1 MGLHK
6 PIYGD
11 LIKRDKTMAQHDTL
25 WINGTLSIIT
35 EKGVPETLEAA
46 AIACKDGLISLVS
59 PMQNLTDSPK
69 KLADNVV
76 DLHGKCLTPG
86 LIDCHSHL
94 VFGGNRAE
102 EFNLRLQGHS
112 YEQIAKQ
119 GGGIMSTVNHTRAAT
134 EQQLEHEARKRLALL
149 VSDGVTSIEI
159 KSGYGLTLDDEAK
172 MLRVA
177 RRLGESTP
185 VTVTTTFL
193 GAHALPPEYAN
204 NRSGYI
210 DLVCNDMLPKLYE
223 EGLIDAVDAFCE
235 SIAFS
240 TDEVEH
246 VFKAATKLGLPVKLH
261 AEQLSDNGGAALA
274 SRYSALSADHLEY
287 LSESGVRA
295 MAASGSVAVLLPGAF
310 YMLRET
316 QKPPVQLLRDHH
328 VPIALATDI
337 NPGSS
342 PVLSARLMMVLGCQE
357 FGLTPE
363 EALRGMT
370 INAAKALGKSDSI
383 GSLEIGKAAD
393 LTIWDVQQPSELAY
407 WLGGNKAESVIKAG
421 NCIYQRPENLDL

>member
-1 MGLHK
+1 M
-6 PIYGD
+6 
-11 LIKRDKTMAQHDTL
+11 TQHDTL

-35 EKGVPETLEAA
+35 EQGVAETLQTG
-46 AIACKDGLISLVS
+46 AIACKDGLISLIS
-59 PMQNLTDSPK
+59 PMDKLGDTHSNLATK
-69 KLADNVV
+69 VI
-76 DLHGKCLTPG
+76 DLKGKCLTPG

-102 EFNLRLQGHS
+102 EFNLRLQGQS

-134 EQQLEHEARKRLALL
+134 EQQLEHDARSRLALL

-159 KSGYGLTLDDEAK
+159 KSGYGLTFKDEEK

-177 RRLGESTP
+177 RRLGDTSP

-193 GAHALPPEYAN
+193 GAHALPPEYTN
-204 NRSGYI
+204 NRSGYL
-210 DLVCNDMLPKLYE
+210 DLVCKEMLPKLHAQ
-223 EGLIDAVDAFCE
+223 GLIDSVDAFCE

-240 TDEVEH
+240 VDEVEQ
-246 VFKAATKLGLPVKLH
+246 VFQAATDLGLPVKLH
-261 AEQLSDNGGAALA
+261 AEQLSNSGGAELA
-274 SRYSALSADHLEY
+274 AKYHALSADHLEY
-287 LSESGVRA
+287 LDETGVQA

-316 QKPPVQLLRDHH
+316 QKPPVQLLRDYQ

-370 INAAKALGKSDSI
+370 INAAKALGKSDSV
-383 GSLEIGKAAD
+383 GSLQIGKAAD
-393 LTIWDVQQPSELAY
+393 LAIWDVQQPFELAY

-421 NCIYQRPENLDL
+421 NCIYQRPENVIF

>member
-1 MGLHK
+1 M
-6 PIYGD
+6 
-11 LIKRDKTMAQHDTL
+11 TQHDTL

-35 EKGVPETLEAA
+35 EQGVSETLQTG
-46 AIACKDGLISLVS
+46 AIACKDGLISLIS
-59 PMQNLTDSPK
+59 PMDKLGDTHSNLATK
-69 KLADNVV
+69 VI
-76 DLHGKCLTPG
+76 DLKGKCLTPG

-94 VFGGNRAE
+94 VFGGNRAK
-102 EFNLRLQGHS
+102 EFNLRLQGQS

-134 EQQLEHEARKRLALL
+134 EQQLEHDARSRLALL

-159 KSGYGLTLDDEAK
+159 KSGYGLTFKDEEK

-177 RRLGESTP
+177 RRLGDTSP

-193 GAHALPPEYAN
+193 GAHALPPEYTN
-204 NRSGYI
+204 NRSGYL
-210 DLVCNDMLPKLYE
+210 DLVCKEMLPKLHAQ
-223 EGLIDAVDAFCE
+223 GLIDSVDAFCE

-240 TDEVEH
+240 VDEVEQ
-246 VFKAATKLGLPVKLH
+246 VFQAATDLGLPVKLH
-261 AEQLSDNGGAALA
+261 AEQLSNSGGAELA
-274 SRYSALSADHLEY
+274 AKYHALSADHLEY
-287 LSESGVRA
+287 LDETGVQA

-316 QKPPVQLLRDHH
+316 RKPPVQLLRDYQ

-370 INAAKALGKSDSI
+370 INAAKALGKSDSV
-383 GSLEIGKAAD
+383 GSLQIGKAAD
-393 LTIWDVQQPSELAY
+393 LAIWDVQQPFELAY

-421 NCIYQRPENLDL
+421 SCIYQRPENVIF

>member
-1 MGLHK
+1 M
-6 PIYGD
+6 
-11 LIKRDKTMAQHDTL
+11 TQHDTL

-35 EKGVPETLEAA
+35 EQGVSETLETG
-46 AIACKDGLISLVS
+46 AIACKDGLISLIS
-59 PMQNLTDSPK
+59 PMDKLGDTPSNLATK
-69 KLADNVV
+69 VI
-76 DLHGKCLTPG
+76 DLEGKCLTPG

-102 EFNLRLQGHS
+102 EFNLRLQGQS

-134 EQQLEHEARKRLALL
+134 EQQLEHDARSRLALL

-159 KSGYGLTLDDEAK
+159 KSGYGLTFKDEEK

-177 RRLGESTP
+177 RRLGDTSP
-185 VTVTTTFL
+185 VAVTTTFL
-193 GAHALPPEYAN
+193 GAHALPPEYTN
-204 NRSGYI
+204 NRSGYL
-210 DLVCNDMLPKLYE
+210 DLVCKEMLPKLHTQ
-223 EGLIDAVDAFCE
+223 GLIDSVDAFCE

-240 TDEVEH
+240 VDEVEQ
-246 VFKAATKLGLPVKLH
+246 VFQAATDLGLPVKLH
-261 AEQLSDNGGAALA
+261 AEQLSNSGGAELA
-274 SRYSALSADHLEY
+274 AKYHALSADHLEY
-287 LSESGVRA
+287 LNETGVQA
-295 MAASGSVAVLLPGAF
+295 MATSGSIAVLLPGAF

-316 QKPPVQLLRDHH
+316 QKPPVQLLRDYQ

-370 INAAKALGKSDSI
+370 INAAKALGKSNSV
-383 GSLEIGKAAD
+383 GSLQIGKAAD
-393 LTIWDVQQPSELAY
+393 LAIWDVQQPSELAY

-421 NCIYQRPENLDL
+421 SCIYQCPENVIF

>member
-1 MGLHK
+1 M
-6 PIYGD
+6 
-11 LIKRDKTMAQHDTL
+11 TQHDTL
-25 WINGTLSIIT
+25 WINGTLSIVT
-35 EKGVPETLEAA
+35 EQGVSETLETG
-46 AIACKDGLISLVS
+46 AIACKDGFISLIS
-59 PMQNLTDSPK
+59 PMD
-69 KLADNVV
+69 KLGDTHSRLATKVI
-76 DLHGKCLTPG
+76 DLKGKCLTPG

-94 VFGGNRAE
+94 VFGGNRAK
-102 EFNLRLQGHS
+102 EFNLRLQGQS

-134 EQQLEHEARKRLALL
+134 EQQLEHDARSRLALL

-159 KSGYGLTLDDEAK
+159 KSGYGLTVKDEEK

-177 RRLGESTP
+177 RRLGDTSP

-193 GAHALPPEYAN
+193 GAHALPPEYTN
-204 NRSGYI
+204 NRSGYL
-210 DLVCNDMLPKLYE
+210 DLVCKEMLPKLHAQ
-223 EGLIDAVDAFCE
+223 GLIDSVDAFCE

-240 TDEVEH
+240 VDEVEQ
-246 VFKAATKLGLPVKLH
+246 VFQAATDLGLPVKLH
-261 AEQLSDNGGAALA
+261 AEQLSNSGGAELA
-274 SRYSALSADHLEY
+274 AKYHALSADHLEY
-287 LSESGVRA
+287 LDETGVQA
-295 MAASGSVAVLLPGAF
+295 IAASGSVAVLLPGAF

-316 QKPPVQLLRDHH
+316 RKPPVQLLRDYQ

-370 INAAKALGKSDSI
+370 INAAKALGKSDSV
-383 GSLEIGKAAD
+383 GSLQIGKAAD
-393 LTIWDVQQPSELAY
+393 LAIWDVQQPSELAY

-421 NCIYQRPENLDL
+421 NCIYQRPENLGL

>member
-1 MGLHK
+1 M
-6 PIYGD
+6 
-11 LIKRDKTMAQHDTL
+11 TQHDTL

-35 EKGVPETLEAA
+35 EQGVAETLQTG
-46 AIACKDGLISLVS
+46 AIACKDGLISLIS
-59 PMQNLTDSPK
+59 PMDKLGDTHSNLATK
-69 KLADNVV
+69 VI
-76 DLHGKCLTPG
+76 DLKGKCLTPG

-102 EFNLRLQGHS
+102 EFNLRLQGQS

-134 EQQLEHEARKRLALL
+134 EQQLEHDARSRLALL

-159 KSGYGLTLDDEAK
+159 KSGYGLTFKDEEK

-177 RRLGESTP
+177 RRLGDTSP

-193 GAHALPPEYAN
+193 GAHALPPEYTN
-204 NRSGYI
+204 NRSGYL
-210 DLVCNDMLPKLYE
+210 DLVCKEMLPKLHAQ
-223 EGLIDAVDAFCE
+223 GLIDSVDAFCE

-240 TDEVEH
+240 VDEVEQ
-246 VFKAATKLGLPVKLH
+246 VFQAATDLGLPVKLH
-261 AEQLSDNGGAALA
+261 AEQLSNSGGAELA
-274 SRYSALSADHLEY
+274 AKYHALSADHLEY
-287 LSESGVRA
+287 LDEMGVQA

-316 QKPPVQLLRDHH
+316 QKPPVQLLRDYQ

-370 INAAKALGKSDSI
+370 INAAKALGKSDSV
-383 GSLEIGKAAD
+383 GSLQIGKAAD
-393 LTIWDVQQPSELAY
+393 LAIWDVQQPFELAY

-421 NCIYQRPENLDL
+421 SCIYQRPENVIF

>member
-1 MGLHK
+1 M
-6 PIYGD
+6 
-11 LIKRDKTMAQHDTL
+11 TQHDTL

-35 EKGVPETLEAA
+35 EQGVSETLQTG
-46 AIACKDGLISLVS
+46 AIACKDGLISLIS
-59 PMQNLTDSPK
+59 PMDNLGDTHSN
-69 KLADNVV
+69 LATKVIN
-76 DLHGKCLTPG
+76 LKGKCLTPG

-94 VFGGNRAE
+94 IFGGNRAE
-102 EFNLRLQGHS
+102 EFNLRLQGQS

-134 EQQLEHEARKRLALL
+134 EQQLEHDARSRLALL

-159 KSGYGLTLDDEAK
+159 KSGYGLTFKDEEK

-177 RRLGESTP
+177 RRLGDTSP

-193 GAHALPPEYAN
+193 GAHALPPEYTN
-204 NRSGYI
+204 NRSGYL
-210 DLVCNDMLPKLYE
+210 DLVCKEMLPKLHAQ
-223 EGLIDAVDAFCE
+223 GLIDSVDAFCE

-240 TDEVEH
+240 VDEVEQ
-246 VFKAATKLGLPVKLH
+246 VFQAATDLGLPVKLH
-261 AEQLSDNGGAALA
+261 AEQLSNSGGAELA
-274 SRYSALSADHLEY
+274 AKYHALSADHLEY
-287 LSESGVRA
+287 LDETGVQA

-316 QKPPVQLLRDHH
+316 QKPPVQLLRDYQ

-370 INAAKALGKSDSI
+370 INAAKALGKSDSV
-383 GSLEIGKAAD
+383 GSLQIGKAAD
-393 LTIWDVQQPSELAY
+393 LAIWDVQQPSELAY

-421 NCIYQRPENLDL
+421 NCIYQRPENVIF

>member
-1 MGLHK
+1 M
-6 PIYGD
+6 
-11 LIKRDKTMAQHDTL
+11 TQHDTL

-35 EKGVPETLEAA
+35 EQGVSETLQTG
-46 AIACKDGLISLVS
+46 AIACKDGLISLIS
-59 PMQNLTDSPK
+59 PMDKLGDTPSNLATK
-69 KLADNVV
+69 VI
-76 DLHGKCLTPG
+76 DLEGKCLTPG

-102 EFNLRLQGHS
+102 EFNLRLQGQS

-134 EQQLEHEARKRLALL
+134 EQQLEHDARSRLALL

-159 KSGYGLTLDDEAK
+159 KSGYGLTFKDEEK

-177 RRLGESTP
+177 RRLGDTSP

-193 GAHALPPEYAN
+193 GAHALPPEYTN
-204 NRSGYI
+204 NRSGYL
-210 DLVCNDMLPKLYE
+210 DLVCKEMLPKLHAQ
-223 EGLIDAVDAFCE
+223 GLIDSVDAFCE

-240 TDEVEH
+240 VDEVEQ
-246 VFKAATKLGLPVKLH
+246 VFQAATDLGLPVKLH
-261 AEQLSDNGGAALA
+261 AEQLSNSGGAELA
-274 SRYSALSADHLEY
+274 AKYHALSADHLEY
-287 LSESGVRA
+287 LDETGVQA

-316 QKPPVQLLRDHH
+316 RKPPVQLLRDYQ

-370 INAAKALGKSDSI
+370 INAAKALGKSDSV
-383 GSLEIGKAAD
+383 GSLQIGKAAD
-393 LTIWDVQQPSELAY
+393 LAIWDVQQPFELAY

-421 NCIYQRPENLDL
+421 SCIYQRPENVIF

>member
-1 MGLHK
+1 M
-6 PIYGD
+6 
-11 LIKRDKTMAQHDTL
+11 TQHDTL

-35 EKGVPETLEAA
+35 EQGVSETLQTG
-46 AIACKDGLISLVS
+46 AIACKDGLISLIS
-59 PMQNLTDSPK
+59 PMDKLGDTPSNLATK
-69 KLADNVV
+69 VI
-76 DLHGKCLTPG
+76 DLEGKCLTPG

-102 EFNLRLQGHS
+102 EFNLRLQGQS

-134 EQQLEHEARKRLALL
+134 EQQLEHDARSRLALL

-159 KSGYGLTLDDEAK
+159 KSGYGLTFKDEEK

-177 RRLGESTP
+177 RRLGDTSP

-193 GAHALPPEYAN
+193 GAHALPPEYTN
-204 NRSGYI
+204 NRSGYL
-210 DLVCNDMLPKLYE
+210 DLVCKEMLPKLHAQ
-223 EGLIDAVDAFCE
+223 GLIDSVDAFCE

-240 TDEVEH
+240 VDEVEQ
-246 VFKAATKLGLPVKLH
+246 VFQAATDLGLPVKLH
-261 AEQLSDNGGAALA
+261 AEQLSNSGGAELA
-274 SRYSALSADHLEY
+274 AKYHALSADHLEY
-287 LSESGVRA
+287 LDETGVQA

-316 QKPPVQLLRDHH
+316 QKPPVQLLRDYQ

-370 INAAKALGKSDSI
+370 INAAKALGKSDSV
-383 GSLEIGKAAD
+383 GSLQIGKAAD
-393 LTIWDVQQPSELAY
+393 LAIWDVQQPSELAY

-421 NCIYQRPENLDL
+421 NCIYQRPENVIF

>member
-1 MGLHK
+1 M
-6 PIYGD
+6 
-11 LIKRDKTMAQHDTL
+11 TQHDTL

-35 EKGVPETLEAA
+35 EQGVSETLETG
-46 AIACKDGLISLVS
+46 AIACKDGLISLIS
-59 PMQNLTDSPK
+59 PMDKLRDTHSNLATK
-69 KLADNVV
+69 VI
-76 DLHGKCLTPG
+76 DLKGKCLTPG

-102 EFNLRLQGHS
+102 EFNLRLQGQS

-134 EQQLEHEARKRLALL
+134 EQQLEHDARSRLALL

-159 KSGYGLTLDDEAK
+159 KSGYGLTFKDEEK

-177 RRLGESTP
+177 RRLGDTSP

-193 GAHALPPEYAN
+193 GAHALPPEYTN
-204 NRSGYI
+204 NRSGYL
-210 DLVCNDMLPKLYE
+210 DLVCKEMLPKLHAQ
-223 EGLIDAVDAFCE
+223 GLIDSVDAFCE

-240 TDEVEH
+240 VDEVEQ
-246 VFKAATKLGLPVKLH
+246 VFQAATDLGLPVKLH
-261 AEQLSDNGGAALA
+261 AEQLSNSGGAELA
-274 SRYSALSADHLEY
+274 AKYHALSADHLEY
-287 LSESGVRA
+287 LDETGVQA
-295 MAASGSVAVLLPGAF
+295 MAAGGSVAELLPGAF

-316 QKPPVQLLRDHH
+316 RRPPVQLLRDYQ

-370 INAAKALGKSDSI
+370 INAAKALGKSDSV
-383 GSLEIGKAAD
+383 GSLQIGKAAD
-393 LTIWDVQQPSELAY
+393 LAIWDVQQPSELAY

-421 NCIYQRPENLDL
+421 SCSYQRPENVIF

>member
-1 MGLHK
+1 M
-6 PIYGD
+6 
-11 LIKRDKTMAQHDTL
+11 TQHDTL

-35 EKGVPETLEAA
+35 EQDVSQTLESG
-46 AIACKDGLISLVS
+46 AIACKDGLISLIS
-59 PMQNLTDSPK
+59 PMDKLEDTLSNLATK
-69 KLADNVV
+69 VI
-76 DLHGKCLTPG
+76 DLEGKCLTPG

-94 VFGGNRAE
+94 VFGGNRAD
-102 EFNLRLQGHS
+102 EFELRLQGHS
-112 YEQIAKQ
+112 YEHIAKQ
-119 GGGIMSTVNHTRAAT
+119 GGGIMSTVNHTRAAS
-134 EQQLEHEARKRLALL
+134 EQQLEHDAQSRLALL

-159 KSGYGLTLDDEAK
+159 KSGYGLTFKDEEK

-177 RRLGESTP
+177 RRLGDTSP

-193 GAHALPPEYAN
+193 GAHTLPPEYAN

-210 DLVCNDMLPKLYE
+210 DLVCKDMLPKFHAQ
-223 EGLIDAVDAFCE
+223 GLIDAVDAFCE
-235 SIAFS
+235 GIAFS
-240 TDEVEH
+240 IDEVEQ
-246 VFKAATKLGLPVKLH
+246 VFQAATNLRLPVKLH
-261 AEQLSDNGGAALA
+261 AEQLSNTGGAELA
-274 SRYSALSADHLEY
+274 AKYHALSADHLEY
-287 LSESGVRA
+287 LDETGVQA

-316 QKPPVQLLRDHH
+316 QKPPVQLLRDYQ

-370 INAAKALGKSDSI
+370 INAAKALGKSDSV
-383 GSLEIGKAAD
+383 GSLQIGYVAD
-393 LTIWDVQQPSELAY
+393 FAIWDVQQPSELAY
-407 WLGGNKAESVIKAG
+407 WLGGNKAESVIKEG
-421 NCIYQRPENLDL
+421 SCIYQRPENVKF

>member
-1 MGLHK
+1 M
-6 PIYGD
+6 
-11 LIKRDKTMAQHDTL
+11 TQHDTL

-35 EKGVPETLEAA
+35 EQGVSETLETG
-46 AIACKDGLISLVS
+46 AIACKDGLISLIS
-59 PMQNLTDSPK
+59 PMDKLGDTPSNLATK
-69 KLADNVV
+69 VI
-76 DLHGKCLTPG
+76 DLEGKCLTPG

-94 VFGGNRAE
+94 VFGGNRAK
-102 EFNLRLQGHS
+102 EFNLRLQGQS

-134 EQQLEHEARKRLALL
+134 EQQLEHDARSRLALL

-159 KSGYGLTLDDEAK
+159 KSGYGLTFKDEEK

-177 RRLGESTP
+177 RRLGDTSP

-193 GAHALPPEYAN
+193 GAHALPPEYTN
-204 NRSGYI
+204 NRSGYL
-210 DLVCNDMLPKLYE
+210 DLVCKEMLPKLHAQ
-223 EGLIDAVDAFCE
+223 GLIDSVDAFCE

-240 TDEVEH
+240 VDEVEQ
-246 VFKAATKLGLPVKLH
+246 VFQAATDLGLPVKLH
-261 AEQLSDNGGAALA
+261 AEQLSNSGGAELA
-274 SRYSALSADHLEY
+274 AKYHALSADHLEY
-287 LSESGVRA
+287 LDETGVQA

-316 QKPPVQLLRDHH
+316 RKPPVQLLRDYQ

-370 INAAKALGKSDSI
+370 INAAKALGKSDSV
-383 GSLEIGKAAD
+383 GSLQIGKAAD
-393 LTIWDVQQPSELAY
+393 LAIWDVQQPSELAY

-421 NCIYQRPENLDL
+421 SCIYQRPENVIF

>member
-1 MGLHK
+1 
-6 PIYGD
+6 
-11 LIKRDKTMAQHDTL
+11 
-25 WINGTLSIIT
+25 
-35 EKGVPETLEAA
+35 
-46 AIACKDGLISLVS
+46 
-59 PMQNLTDSPK
+59 
-69 KLADNVV
+69 
-76 DLHGKCLTPG
+76 
-86 LIDCHSHL
+86 
-94 VFGGNRAE
+94 
-102 EFNLRLQGHS
+102 
-112 YEQIAKQ
+112 
-119 GGGIMSTVNHTRAAT
+119 
-134 EQQLEHEARKRLALL
+134 
-149 VSDGVTSIEI
+149 
-159 KSGYGLTLDDEAK
+159 
-172 MLRVA
+172 
-177 RRLGESTP
+177 LGESTP

-235 SIAFS
+235 SVAFS

-246 VFKAATKLGLPVKLH
+246 VFRAATKLGLPVKLH
-261 AEQLSDNGGAALA
+261 AEQLSDSGGAALA
-274 SRYSALSADHLEY
+274 ARYSALSADHLEY

-421 NCIYQRPENLDL
+421 NCIYQRPENLDV

>member
-1 MGLHK
+1 M
-6 PIYGD
+6 
-11 LIKRDKTMAQHDTL
+11 MAQHDTL
-25 WINGTLSIIT
+25 WINATLSIIT
-35 EKGVPETLEAA
+35 EKGMPETLEKA
-46 AIACKDGLISLVS
+46 AIACKDGLISLISSMQDLDDVS
-59 PMQNLTDSPK
+59 INLASTVID
-69 KLADNVV
+69 LA
-76 DLHGKCLTPG
+76 GKCLTPG

-119 GGGIMSTVNHTRAAT
+119 GGGIMSTVKQTRAAT
-134 EQQLEHEARKRLALL
+134 EQQLEHAARNRLALL

-177 RRLGESTP
+177 RRLGDTSP
-185 VTVTTTFL
+185 VTITTTFL

-210 DLVCNDMLPKLYE
+210 DLVCHEMLPKLHA
-223 EGLIDAVDAFCE
+223 EGLVDAVDAFCE
-235 SIAFS
+235 NIAFS
-240 TDEVEH
+240 LDEVEQ
-246 VFKAATKLGLPVKLH
+246 VFKAATGLNLPIKLH
-261 AEQLSDNGGAALA
+261 AEQLSESGGAELA
-274 SRYSALSADHLEY
+274 AKYGALSADHLEY
-287 LSESGVRA
+287 LSETGVRA
-295 MAASGSVAVLLPGAF
+295 MAASGTVAVLLPGAF

-316 QKPPVQLLRDHH
+316 QKPPVKLLRDYH

-342 PVLSARLMMVLGCQE
+342 PVLSARLMMVHGCQE

-370 INAAKALGKSDSI
+370 INAAKALGKSDSV
-383 GSLEIGKAAD
+383 GSLQIGKAAD
-393 LTIWDVQQPSELAY
+393 LAIWDVEQPSELAY

-421 NCIYQRPENLDL
+421 NCIYQRPENLHI

>member
-1 MGLHK
+1 M
-6 PIYGD
+6 
-11 LIKRDKTMAQHDTL
+11 TQHDTL

-35 EKGVPETLEAA
+35 EQGVAETLQTG
-46 AIACKDGLISLVS
+46 AIACKDGLISLIS
-59 PMQNLTDSPK
+59 PMDKLGDTHSNLATK
-69 KLADNVV
+69 VI
-76 DLHGKCLTPG
+76 DLKGKCLTPG

-94 VFGGNRAE
+94 IFGGNRAE
-102 EFNLRLQGHS
+102 EFNLRLQGQS

-134 EQQLEHEARKRLALL
+134 EQQLEHDARSRLALL

-159 KSGYGLTLDDEAK
+159 KSGYGLTFKDEEK

-177 RRLGESTP
+177 RRLGDTSP

-193 GAHALPPEYAN
+193 GAHALPPEYTN
-204 NRSGYI
+204 NRSGYL
-210 DLVCNDMLPKLYE
+210 DLVCKEMLPKLHAQ
-223 EGLIDAVDAFCE
+223 GLIDSVDAFCE

-240 TDEVEH
+240 VDEVEQ
-246 VFKAATKLGLPVKLH
+246 VFQAATDLGLPVKLH
-261 AEQLSDNGGAALA
+261 AEQLSNSGGAELA
-274 SRYSALSADHLEY
+274 AKYHALSADHLEY
-287 LSESGVRA
+287 LDETGVQA
-295 MAASGSVAVLLPGAF
+295 MATSGSVAVLLPGAF

-316 QKPPVQLLRDHH
+316 QKPPVQLLRDYQ

-370 INAAKALGKSDSI
+370 INAAKALGKSDSV
-383 GSLEIGKAAD
+383 GSLQIGKAAD
-393 LTIWDVQQPSELAY
+393 LAIWDVQQPFELAY

-421 NCIYQRPENLDL
+421 SCIYQRPENVIF

>member
-1 MGLHK
+1 M
-6 PIYGD
+6 
-11 LIKRDKTMAQHDTL
+11 TQHDTL

-35 EKGVPETLEAA
+35 EQGVSQTLESG
-46 AIACKDGLISLVS
+46 AIACKDGLISLIS
-59 PMQNLTDSPK
+59 PMDKLEDTLSNLATK
-69 KLADNVV
+69 VI
-76 DLHGKCLTPG
+76 DLEGKCLTPG

-94 VFGGNRAE
+94 VFGGNRAD
-102 EFNLRLQGHS
+102 EFELRLQGHS
-112 YEQIAKQ
+112 YEHIAKQ
-119 GGGIMSTVNHTRAAT
+119 GGGIMRTVNHTRAASK
-134 EQQLEHEARKRLALL
+134 QQLEHDAQSRLALL

-159 KSGYGLTLDDEAK
+159 KSGYGLTFKDEEK

-177 RRLGESTP
+177 RRLGDTSP

-193 GAHALPPEYAN
+193 GAHTLPPEYAN

-210 DLVCNDMLPKLYE
+210 DLVCKDMLPKFHAQ
-223 EGLIDAVDAFCE
+223 GLIDAVDAFCE
-235 SIAFS
+235 GIAFS
-240 TDEVEH
+240 IDEVEQ
-246 VFKAATKLGLPVKLH
+246 VFQAATNLRLPVKLH
-261 AEQLSDNGGAALA
+261 AEQLSNTGGAELA
-274 SRYSALSADHLEY
+274 AKYHALSADHLEY
-287 LSESGVRA
+287 LDETGVQA

-316 QKPPVQLLRDHH
+316 QKPPVQLLRDYQ

-370 INAAKALGKSDSI
+370 INAAKALGKSDSL
-383 GSLEIGKAAD
+383 GSLQIGYVAD
-393 LTIWDVQQPSELAY
+393 FAIWDVQQPSELAY
-407 WLGGNKAESVIKAG
+407 WLGGNKAESVIKEG
-421 NCIYQRPENLDL
+421 SCIYQRPENVKF

>member
-1 MGLHK
+1 M
-6 PIYGD
+6 
-11 LIKRDKTMAQHDTL
+11 TQHDTL

-35 EKGVPETLEAA
+35 EQGVSETLETG
-46 AIACKDGLISLVS
+46 AIACKDGLISLIS
-59 PMQNLTDSPK
+59 PMD
-69 KLADNVV
+69 KLGDTHSRLATKVI
-76 DLHGKCLTPG
+76 DLKGKCLTPG

-94 VFGGNRAE
+94 VFGGNRAK
-102 EFNLRLQGHS
+102 EFNLRLQGQS

-134 EQQLEHEARKRLALL
+134 EQQLEHDARSRLALL

-159 KSGYGLTLDDEAK
+159 KSGYGLTFKDEEK

-177 RRLGESTP
+177 RRLGDTSP

-193 GAHALPPEYAN
+193 GAHALPPEYTN
-204 NRSGYI
+204 NRSGYL
-210 DLVCNDMLPKLYE
+210 DLVCKEMLPKLHAQ
-223 EGLIDAVDAFCE
+223 GLIDSVDAFCE

-240 TDEVEH
+240 VDEVEQ
-246 VFKAATKLGLPVKLH
+246 VFQAATDLGLPVKLH
-261 AEQLSDNGGAALA
+261 AEQLSNSGGAELA
-274 SRYSALSADHLEY
+274 AKYHALSADHLEY
-287 LSESGVRA
+287 LDETGVQA

-316 QKPPVQLLRDHH
+316 RKPPVQLLRDYQ

-342 PVLSARLMMVLGCQE
+342 PVLSARLIMVLGCQE

-370 INAAKALGKSDSI
+370 INAAKALGKSDSV
-383 GSLEIGKAAD
+383 GSLQIGKAAD
-393 LTIWDVQQPSELAY
+393 LAIWDVQQPFELAY

-421 NCIYQRPENLDL
+421 NCIYQRPENVIF

>member
-1 MGLHK
+1 M
-6 PIYGD
+6 
-11 LIKRDKTMAQHDTL
+11 TQHDTL
-25 WINGTLSIIT
+25 WINSTLSIIT
-35 EKGVPETLEAA
+35 EQGVSETLETG
-46 AIACKDGLISLVS
+46 AIACKDGLISLIS
-59 PMQNLTDSPK
+59 PMDKLGDTHSNLATK
-69 KLADNVV
+69 VI
-76 DLHGKCLTPG
+76 DLKGKCLTPG

-102 EFNLRLQGHS
+102 EFNLRLQGQS

-134 EQQLEHEARKRLALL
+134 EQQLEHDARSRLALL

-159 KSGYGLTLDDEAK
+159 KSGYGLTFKDEEK

-177 RRLGESTP
+177 RRLGDTSP

-193 GAHALPPEYAN
+193 GAHALPPEYTN
-204 NRSGYI
+204 NRSGYL
-210 DLVCNDMLPKLYE
+210 DLVCKEMLPKLHAQ
-223 EGLIDAVDAFCE
+223 GLIDSVDAFCE

-240 TDEVEH
+240 VDEVEQ
-246 VFKAATKLGLPVKLH
+246 VFQAATDLGLPVKLH
-261 AEQLSDNGGAALA
+261 AEQLSNSGGAELA
-274 SRYSALSADHLEY
+274 AKYHALSADHLEY
-287 LSESGVRA
+287 LDETGVQA

-316 QKPPVQLLRDHH
+316 RKPPVQLLRDYQ

-370 INAAKALGKSDSI
+370 INAAKALGKSDSV
-383 GSLEIGKAAD
+383 GSLQIGKAAD
-393 LTIWDVQQPSELAY
+393 LAIWDVQQPFELAY

-421 NCIYQRPENLDL
+421 SCIYQRPENVIF

>member
-1 MGLHK
+1 M
-6 PIYGD
+6 
-11 LIKRDKTMAQHDTL
+11 TQHDTL

-35 EKGVPETLEAA
+35 EQGVSETLETG
-46 AIACKDGLISLVS
+46 AIACKDGLISLIS
-59 PMQNLTDSPK
+59 PMDKLGDTHSNLATK
-69 KLADNVV
+69 VI
-76 DLHGKCLTPG
+76 DLKGKCLTPG

-94 VFGGNRAE
+94 VFGGNRAK
-102 EFNLRLQGHS
+102 EFNLRLQGQS

-134 EQQLEHEARKRLALL
+134 EQQLEHDARSRLALL

-159 KSGYGLTLDDEAK
+159 KSGYGLTFKDEEK

-177 RRLGESTP
+177 RRLGDTSP

-193 GAHALPPEYAN
+193 GAHALPPEYTN
-204 NRSGYI
+204 NRSGYL
-210 DLVCNDMLPKLYE
+210 DLVCKEMLPKLHAQ
-223 EGLIDAVDAFCE
+223 GLIDSVDAFCE

-240 TDEVEH
+240 VDEVEQ
-246 VFKAATKLGLPVKLH
+246 VFQAATDLGLPVKLH
-261 AEQLSDNGGAALA
+261 AEQLSNSGGAELA
-274 SRYSALSADHLEY
+274 AKYHALSADHLEY
-287 LSESGVRA
+287 LDETGVQA

-316 QKPPVQLLRDHH
+316 RKPPVQLLRDYQ

-370 INAAKALGKSDSI
+370 INAAKALGKSDSV
-383 GSLEIGKAAD
+383 GSLQIGKAAD
-393 LTIWDVQQPSELAY
+393 LAIWDVQQPSELAY

-421 NCIYQRPENLDL
+421 SCIYQRPENLGL

>member
-1 MGLHK
+1 M
-6 PIYGD
+6 
-11 LIKRDKTMAQHDTL
+11 TQHDTL

-35 EKGVPETLEAA
+35 EQGVSETLETG
-46 AIACKDGLISLVS
+46 AIACKDGLISLIS
-59 PMQNLTDSPK
+59 PMDKLGDTPSNLATK
-69 KLADNVV
+69 VI
-76 DLHGKCLTPG
+76 DLEGKYLTPG

-94 VFGGNRAE
+94 VFGGNRAK
-102 EFNLRLQGHS
+102 EFNLRLQGQS

-134 EQQLEHEARKRLALL
+134 EQQLEHDARSRLALL

-159 KSGYGLTLDDEAK
+159 KSGYGLTFKDEEK

-177 RRLGESTP
+177 RRLGDTSP

-193 GAHALPPEYAN
+193 GAHALPPEYTN
-204 NRSGYI
+204 NRSGYL
-210 DLVCNDMLPKLYE
+210 DLVCKEMLPKLHAQ
-223 EGLIDAVDAFCE
+223 GLIDSVDAFCE

-240 TDEVEH
+240 VDEVEQ
-246 VFKAATKLGLPVKLH
+246 VFQAATDLGLPVKLH
-261 AEQLSDNGGAALA
+261 AEQLSNSGGAELA
-274 SRYSALSADHLEY
+274 AKYHALSADHLEY
-287 LSESGVRA
+287 LDETGVQA

-316 QKPPVQLLRDHH
+316 RKPPVQLLRDYQ

-370 INAAKALGKSDSI
+370 INAAKALGKSDSV
-383 GSLEIGKAAD
+383 GSLQIGKAAD
-393 LTIWDVQQPSELAY
+393 LAIWDVQQPSELAY

-421 NCIYQRPENLDL
+421 NCIYQRPENVIF

>member
-1 MGLHK
+1 M
-6 PIYGD
+6 
-11 LIKRDKTMAQHDTL
+11 TQHDTL

-35 EKGVPETLEAA
+35 EQGVSETLESG
-46 AIACKDGLISLVS
+46 AIACKDGLISLIS
-59 PMQNLTDSPK
+59 PMDKLGDTHSNLATK
-69 KLADNVV
+69 VI
-76 DLHGKCLTPG
+76 DLEGKCLTPG

-102 EFNLRLQGHS
+102 EFNLRLQGQS

-134 EQQLEHEARKRLALL
+134 EQQLEHDARSRLALL

-159 KSGYGLTLDDEAK
+159 KSGYGLTFKDEEK

-177 RRLGESTP
+177 RRLGDTSP

-193 GAHALPPEYAN
+193 GAHTLPPEYAN

-210 DLVCNDMLPKLYE
+210 DLVCKDMLPKFHAQ
-223 EGLIDAVDAFCE
+223 GLIDAVDAFCE
-235 SIAFS
+235 GIAFS
-240 TDEVEH
+240 IDEVEQ
-246 VFKAATKLGLPVKLH
+246 VFQAATNLRLPVKLH
-261 AEQLSDNGGAALA
+261 AEQLSNTGGAELA
-274 SRYSALSADHLEY
+274 AKYHALSADHLEY
-287 LSESGVRA
+287 LDETGVQA

-316 QKPPVQLLRDHH
+316 QKPPVQLLRDYQ

-370 INAAKALGKSDSI
+370 INAAKALGKSDSV
-383 GSLEIGKAAD
+383 GSLQIGYVAD
-393 LTIWDVQQPSELAY
+393 FAIWDVQQPSELAY
-407 WLGGNKAESVIKAG
+407 WLGGNKAESVIKEG
-421 NCIYQRPENLDL
+421 SCIYQRPENVKF

>member
-1 MGLHK
+1 M
-6 PIYGD
+6 
-11 LIKRDKTMAQHDTL
+11 TQHDTL

-35 EKGVPETLEAA
+35 EQGVSETLQTG
-46 AIACKDGLISLVS
+46 AIACKDGLISLIS
-59 PMQNLTDSPK
+59 PMDKLGDTPSNLATK
-69 KLADNVV
+69 VI
-76 DLHGKCLTPG
+76 DLEGKCLTPG

-94 VFGGNRAE
+94 VFGGNRAK
-102 EFNLRLQGHS
+102 EFNLRLQGQS

-134 EQQLEHEARKRLALL
+134 EQQLEHDARSRLALL

-159 KSGYGLTLDDEAK
+159 KSGYGLTFKDEEK

-177 RRLGESTP
+177 RRLGDTSP

-193 GAHALPPEYAN
+193 GAHALPPEYTN
-204 NRSGYI
+204 NRSGYL
-210 DLVCNDMLPKLYE
+210 DLVCKEMLPKLHAQ
-223 EGLIDAVDAFCE
+223 GLIDSVDAFCE

-240 TDEVEH
+240 VDEVEQ
-246 VFKAATKLGLPVKLH
+246 VFQAATDLGLPVKLH
-261 AEQLSDNGGAALA
+261 AEQLSNSGGAELA
-274 SRYSALSADHLEY
+274 AKYHALSADHLEY
-287 LSESGVRA
+287 LDETGVQA

-316 QKPPVQLLRDHH
+316 RKPPVQLLRDYQ

-370 INAAKALGKSDSI
+370 INAAKALGKSDSV
-383 GSLEIGKAAD
+383 GSLQIGKAAD
-393 LTIWDVQQPSELAY
+393 LAIWDVQQSFELAY

-421 NCIYQRPENLDL
+421 NCIYQRPENVIF

>member
-1 MGLHK
+1 M
-6 PIYGD
+6 
-11 LIKRDKTMAQHDTL
+11 TQHDTL

-35 EKGVPETLEAA
+35 EQGVSETLQTG
-46 AIACKDGLISLVS
+46 AIACKDGLISLIS
-59 PMQNLTDSPK
+59 PMDKLGDTPSNLATK
-69 KLADNVV
+69 VI
-76 DLHGKCLTPG
+76 DLEGKCLTPG

-94 VFGGNRAE
+94 VFGGNRAK
-102 EFNLRLQGHS
+102 EFNLRLQGQS

-134 EQQLEHEARKRLALL
+134 EQQLEHDARSRLALL

-159 KSGYGLTLDDEAK
+159 KSGYGLTFKDEEK

-177 RRLGESTP
+177 RRLGDTSP

-193 GAHALPPEYAN
+193 GAHALPPEYTN
-204 NRSGYI
+204 NRSGYL
-210 DLVCNDMLPKLYE
+210 DLVCKEMLPKLHAQ
-223 EGLIDAVDAFCE
+223 GLIDSVDAFCE

-240 TDEVEH
+240 VDEVEQ
-246 VFKAATKLGLPVKLH
+246 VFQAATDLGLPVKLH
-261 AEQLSDNGGAALA
+261 AEQLSNSGGAELA
-274 SRYSALSADHLEY
+274 AKYHALSADHLEY
-287 LSESGVRA
+287 LDETGVQA

-316 QKPPVQLLRDHH
+316 QKPPVQLLRDYQ

-370 INAAKALGKSDSI
+370 INAAKALGKSDSV
-383 GSLEIGKAAD
+383 GSLQIGKAAD
-393 LTIWDVQQPSELAY
+393 LAIWDVQQPSELAY

-421 NCIYQRPENLDL
+421 SCIYHRPENVIF

>member
-1 MGLHK
+1 M
-6 PIYGD
+6 
-11 LIKRDKTMAQHDTL
+11 TQHDTL

-35 EKGVPETLEAA
+35 EQGVSETLQTG
-46 AIACKDGLISLVS
+46 AIACKDGLISLIS
-59 PMQNLTDSPK
+59 PMDKLGDTHSNLATK
-69 KLADNVV
+69 VI
-76 DLHGKCLTPG
+76 DLKGKCLTPG

-102 EFNLRLQGHS
+102 EFNLRLQGQS

-134 EQQLEHEARKRLALL
+134 EQQLEHDARSRLALL

-159 KSGYGLTLDDEAK
+159 KSGYGLTFKDEEK

-177 RRLGESTP
+177 RRLGDTSP

-193 GAHALPPEYAN
+193 GAHALPPEYTN
-204 NRSGYI
+204 NRSGYL
-210 DLVCNDMLPKLYE
+210 DLVCKEMLPKLHAQ
-223 EGLIDAVDAFCE
+223 GLIDSVDAFCE

-240 TDEVEH
+240 VDEVEQ
-246 VFKAATKLGLPVKLH
+246 VFQAATDLGLPVKLH
-261 AEQLSDNGGAALA
+261 AEQLSNSGGAELA
-274 SRYSALSADHLEY
+274 AKYHALSADHLEY
-287 LSESGVRA
+287 LDETGVQA

-316 QKPPVQLLRDHH
+316 RKPPVQLLRDYQ

-370 INAAKALGKSDSI
+370 INAAKALGKSDSV
-383 GSLEIGKAAD
+383 GSLQIGKAAD
-393 LTIWDVQQPSELAY
+393 LAIWDVQQPFELAY

-421 NCIYQRPENLDL
+421 NCIYQRPENVIF

>member
-1 MGLHK
+1 M
-6 PIYGD
+6 
-11 LIKRDKTMAQHDTL
+11 TQHDTL

-35 EKGVPETLEAA
+35 EQGVSETLETG
-46 AIACKDGLISLVS
+46 AIACKDGLISLIS
-59 PMQNLTDSPK
+59 PMDKLGDTHSNLATK
-69 KLADNVV
+69 VI
-76 DLHGKCLTPG
+76 DLEGKCLTPG

-102 EFNLRLQGHS
+102 EFNLRLQGQS

-134 EQQLEHEARKRLALL
+134 EQQLEHDARSRLALL

-159 KSGYGLTLDDEAK
+159 KSGYGLTFKDEEK

-177 RRLGESTP
+177 RRLGDTSP

-193 GAHALPPEYAN
+193 GAHALPPEYTN
-204 NRSGYI
+204 NRSGYL
-210 DLVCNDMLPKLYE
+210 DLVCKEMLPKLHAQ
-223 EGLIDAVDAFCE
+223 GLIDSVDAFCE

-240 TDEVEH
+240 VDEVEQ
-246 VFKAATKLGLPVKLH
+246 VFQAATDLGLPVKLH
-261 AEQLSDNGGAALA
+261 AEQLSNSGGAELA
-274 SRYSALSADHLEY
+274 AKYHALSADHLEY
-287 LSESGVRA
+287 LDETGVQA

-316 QKPPVQLLRDHH
+316 RKPPVQLLRDYQ

-370 INAAKALGKSDSI
+370 INAAKALGKSDSV
-383 GSLEIGKAAD
+383 GSLQIGKAAD
-393 LTIWDVQQPSELAY
+393 LAIWDVQQPFELAY

-421 NCIYQRPENLDL
+421 SCIYQRPENVIF

>member
-1 MGLHK
+1 M
-6 PIYGD
+6 
-11 LIKRDKTMAQHDTL
+11 TQHDTL

-35 EKGVPETLEAA
+35 EQGVAETLQTG
-46 AIACKDGLISLVS
+46 AIACKDGLISLIS
-59 PMQNLTDSPK
+59 PMDKLGDTHSNLATK
-69 KLADNVV
+69 VINLK
-76 DLHGKCLTPG
+76 GKCLTPG

-94 VFGGNRAE
+94 IFGGNRAE
-102 EFNLRLQGHS
+102 EFNLRLQGQS

-134 EQQLEHEARKRLALL
+134 EQQLEHDARSRLALL

-159 KSGYGLTLDDEAK
+159 KSGYGLTFKDEEK

-177 RRLGESTP
+177 RRLGDTSP

-193 GAHALPPEYAN
+193 GAHALPPEYTN
-204 NRSGYI
+204 NRSGYL
-210 DLVCNDMLPKLYE
+210 DLVCKEMLPKLHAQ
-223 EGLIDAVDAFCE
+223 GLIDSVDAFCE

-240 TDEVEH
+240 VDEVEQ
-246 VFKAATKLGLPVKLH
+246 VFQAATDLGLPVKLH
-261 AEQLSDNGGAALA
+261 AEQLSNSGGAELA
-274 SRYSALSADHLEY
+274 AKYHALSADHLEY
-287 LSESGVRA
+287 LDETGVQA

-316 QKPPVQLLRDHH
+316 RKPPVQLLRDYQ

-370 INAAKALGKSDSI
+370 INAAKALGKSDSV
-383 GSLEIGKAAD
+383 GSLQIGKAAD
-393 LTIWDVQQPSELAY
+393 LAIWDVQQPFELAY

-421 NCIYQRPENLDL
+421 SCIYQRPENVIF

>member
-1 MGLHK
+1 M
-6 PIYGD
+6 
-11 LIKRDKTMAQHDTL
+11 TQHDTL

-35 EKGVPETLEAA
+35 EQGVSETLQTG
-46 AIACKDGLISLVS
+46 AIACKDGLISLIS
-59 PMQNLTDSPK
+59 PMDKLGDTHSNLATK
-69 KLADNVV
+69 VI
-76 DLHGKCLTPG
+76 DLKGKCLTPG

-94 VFGGNRAE
+94 VFGGNRAK
-102 EFNLRLQGHS
+102 EFNLRLQGQS

-134 EQQLEHEARKRLALL
+134 EQQLEHDARSRLALL

-159 KSGYGLTLDDEAK
+159 KSGYGLTFKDEEK

-177 RRLGESTP
+177 RRLGDTSP

-193 GAHALPPEYAN
+193 GAHALPPEYTN
-204 NRSGYI
+204 NRSGYL
-210 DLVCNDMLPKLYE
+210 DLVCKEMLPKLHAQ
-223 EGLIDAVDAFCE
+223 GLIDSVDAFCE

-240 TDEVEH
+240 VDEVEQ
-246 VFKAATKLGLPVKLH
+246 VFQAATDLGLPVKLH
-261 AEQLSDNGGAALA
+261 AEQLSNSGGAELA
-274 SRYSALSADHLEY
+274 AKYHALSADHLEY
-287 LSESGVRA
+287 LDETGVQA

-316 QKPPVQLLRDHH
+316 QKPPVQLLRDYQ

-370 INAAKALGKSDSI
+370 INAAKALGKSDSV
-383 GSLEIGKAAD
+383 GSLQIGKAAD
-393 LTIWDVQQPSELAY
+393 LAIWDVQQPFELAY

-421 NCIYQRPENLDL
+421 NCIYQRPENVIF

>member
-1 MGLHK
+1 M
-6 PIYGD
+6 
-11 LIKRDKTMAQHDTL
+11 TQHDTL

-35 EKGVPETLEAA
+35 EQGVSETLETG
-46 AIACKDGLISLVS
+46 AIACKDGLISLIS
-59 PMQNLTDSPK
+59 PMDKLGDTHSNLATK
-69 KLADNVV
+69 VI
-76 DLHGKCLTPG
+76 DLEGKCLTPG

-102 EFNLRLQGHS
+102 EFNLRLQGQS

-134 EQQLEHEARKRLALL
+134 EQQLEHDARSRLALL

-159 KSGYGLTLDDEAK
+159 KSGYGLTFKDEEK

-177 RRLGESTP
+177 RRLGDTSP

-193 GAHALPPEYAN
+193 GAHTLPPEYAN

-210 DLVCNDMLPKLYE
+210 DLVCKDMLPKFHAQ
-223 EGLIDAVDAFCE
+223 GLIDAVDAFCE
-235 SIAFS
+235 GIAFS
-240 TDEVEH
+240 IDEVEQ
-246 VFKAATKLGLPVKLH
+246 VFQAATNLRLPVKLH
-261 AEQLSDNGGAALA
+261 AEQLSNTGGAELA
-274 SRYSALSADHLEY
+274 AKYHALSADHLEY
-287 LSESGVRA
+287 LDETGVQA

-316 QKPPVQLLRDHH
+316 QKPPVQLLRDYQ

-370 INAAKALGKSDSI
+370 INAAKALGKSDSV
-383 GSLEIGKAAD
+383 GSLQIGYAAD
-393 LTIWDVQQPSELAY
+393 FAIWDVQQPSELAY
-407 WLGGNKAESVIKAG
+407 WLGGNKAESVIKEG
-421 NCIYQRPENLDL
+421 SCIYQRPENVKF

>member
-1 MGLHK
+1 M
-6 PIYGD
+6 
-11 LIKRDKTMAQHDTL
+11 TQHDTL

-35 EKGVPETLEAA
+35 EQGVAETLQTG
-46 AIACKDGLISLVS
+46 AIACKDGLISLIS
-59 PMQNLTDSPK
+59 PMDKLGDTPSNLATK
-69 KLADNVV
+69 VI
-76 DLHGKCLTPG
+76 DLEGKCLTPG

-94 VFGGNRAE
+94 VFGGNRAK
-102 EFNLRLQGHS
+102 EFNLRLQGQS

-134 EQQLEHEARKRLALL
+134 EQQLEHDARSRLALL

-159 KSGYGLTLDDEAK
+159 KSGYGLTFKDEEK

-177 RRLGESTP
+177 RRLGDTSP

-193 GAHALPPEYAN
+193 GAHALPPEYTN
-204 NRSGYI
+204 NRSGYL
-210 DLVCNDMLPKLYE
+210 DLVCKEMLPKLHAQ
-223 EGLIDAVDAFCE
+223 GLIDSVDAFCE

-240 TDEVEH
+240 VDEVEQ
-246 VFKAATKLGLPVKLH
+246 VIRAATDLGLPVKLH
-261 AEQLSDNGGAALA
+261 AEQLSNSGGAELA
-274 SRYSALSADHLEY
+274 AKYHALSADHLEY
-287 LSESGVRA
+287 LDETGVQA

-316 QKPPVQLLRDHH
+316 QKPPVQLLRDYQ

-370 INAAKALGKSDSI
+370 INAAKALGKSDSV
-383 GSLEIGKAAD
+383 GSLQIGKAAD
-393 LTIWDVQQPSELAY
+393 LAIWDVQQPFELAY

-421 NCIYQRPENLDL
+421 SCIYQRPENVIF

>member
-1 MGLHK
+1 M
-6 PIYGD
+6 
-11 LIKRDKTMAQHDTL
+11 TQHDTL

-35 EKGVPETLEAA
+35 EQGVSETLETG
-46 AIACKDGLISLVS
+46 AIACTDGLISLIS
-59 PMQNLTDSPK
+59 PMDKLGDTPSNLATK
-69 KLADNVV
+69 VI
-76 DLHGKCLTPG
+76 DLEGKCLTPG

-102 EFNLRLQGHS
+102 EFNLRLQGQS

-134 EQQLEHEARKRLALL
+134 EQQLEHDARSRLALL

-159 KSGYGLTLDDEAK
+159 KSGYGLTFKDEEK

-177 RRLGESTP
+177 RRLGDTSP
-185 VTVTTTFL
+185 VAVTTTFL
-193 GAHALPPEYAN
+193 GAHALPREYTN
-204 NRSGYI
+204 NRSGYL
-210 DLVCNDMLPKLYE
+210 DLVCKEMLPKLHAQ
-223 EGLIDAVDAFCE
+223 GLIDSVDAFCE

-240 TDEVEH
+240 VDEVEQ
-246 VFKAATKLGLPVKLH
+246 VFQAATDLGLPVKLH
-261 AEQLSDNGGAALA
+261 AEQLSNSGGAELA
-274 SRYSALSADHLEY
+274 AKYHALSADHLEY
-287 LSESGVRA
+287 LNETGVQA
-295 MAASGSVAVLLPGAF
+295 MATSGSIAVLLPGAF

-316 QKPPVQLLRDHH
+316 QKPPVQLLRDYQ

-370 INAAKALGKSDSI
+370 INAAKALGKSNSV
-383 GSLEIGKAAD
+383 GSLQIGKAAD

-421 NCIYQRPENLDL
+421 NCIYQRPENVIF

>member
-1 MGLHK
+1 M
-6 PIYGD
+6 
-11 LIKRDKTMAQHDTL
+11 TQHDTL

-35 EKGVPETLEAA
+35 EQGVSETLQTG
-46 AIACKDGLISLVS
+46 AIACKDGLISLIS
-59 PMQNLTDSPK
+59 PMDKLGDTPSNLATK
-69 KLADNVV
+69 VI
-76 DLHGKCLTPG
+76 DLEGKCLTPG

-94 VFGGNRAE
+94 VFGGNRAK
-102 EFNLRLQGHS
+102 EFNLRLQGQS

-134 EQQLEHEARKRLALL
+134 EQQLEHDARSRLALL

-159 KSGYGLTLDDEAK
+159 KSGYGLTFKDEEK

-177 RRLGESTP
+177 RRLGDTSP

-193 GAHALPPEYAN
+193 GAHALPPEYTN
-204 NRSGYI
+204 NRSGYL
-210 DLVCNDMLPKLYE
+210 DLVCKEMLPKLHAQ
-223 EGLIDAVDAFCE
+223 GLIDSVDAFCE

-240 TDEVEH
+240 VDEVEQ
-246 VFKAATKLGLPVKLH
+246 VFQAATDLGLPVKLH
-261 AEQLSDNGGAALA
+261 AEQLSNSGGAELA
-274 SRYSALSADHLEY
+274 AKYHALSADHLEY
-287 LSESGVRA
+287 LDETGVQA

-316 QKPPVQLLRDHH
+316 RKPPVQLLRDYQ

-370 INAAKALGKSDSI
+370 INAAKALGKSDSV
-383 GSLEIGKAAD
+383 GSLQIGKAAD
-393 LTIWDVQQPSELAY
+393 LAIWDVQQPFELAY

-421 NCIYQRPENLDL
+421 NCIYQRPENVIF

>member
-1 MGLHK
+1 M
-6 PIYGD
+6 
-11 LIKRDKTMAQHDTL
+11 TQHDTL

-35 EKGVPETLEAA
+35 EQGVAETLQTG
-46 AIACKDGLISLVS
+46 AIACKDGLISLIS
-59 PMQNLTDSPK
+59 PMDKLGDTPSNLATK
-69 KLADNVV
+69 VI
-76 DLHGKCLTPG
+76 DLEGKCLTPG

-102 EFNLRLQGHS
+102 EFNLRLQGQS

-134 EQQLEHEARKRLALL
+134 EQQLEHDARSRLALL

-159 KSGYGLTLDDEAK
+159 KSGYGLTFKDEEK

-177 RRLGESTP
+177 RRLGDTSP

-193 GAHALPPEYAN
+193 GAHALPPEYTN
-204 NRSGYI
+204 NRSGYL
-210 DLVCNDMLPKLYE
+210 DLVCKEMLPKLHAQ
-223 EGLIDAVDAFCE
+223 GLIDSVDAFCE

-240 TDEVEH
+240 VDEVEQ
-246 VFKAATKLGLPVKLH
+246 VFQAATDLGLPVKLH
-261 AEQLSDNGGAALA
+261 AEQLSNSGGAELA
-274 SRYSALSADHLEY
+274 AKYHALSADHLEY
-287 LSESGVRA
+287 LDETGVQA
-295 MAASGSVAVLLPGAF
+295 MATSGSVAVLLPGAF

-316 QKPPVQLLRDHH
+316 QKPPVQLLRDYQ

-370 INAAKALGKSDSI
+370 INAAKALGKSDSV
-383 GSLEIGKAAD
+383 GSLQIGKAAD
-393 LTIWDVQQPSELAY
+393 LAIWDVQQPFELAY

-421 NCIYQRPENLDL
+421 SCIYQRPENVIF

>member
-1 MGLHK
+1 M
-6 PIYGD
+6 
-11 LIKRDKTMAQHDTL
+11 TQHDTL

-35 EKGVPETLEAA
+35 EQGVSETLQTG
-46 AIACKDGLISLVS
+46 AIACKDGLISLIS
-59 PMQNLTDSPK
+59 PMDKLGDTHSNLATK
-69 KLADNVV
+69 VI
-76 DLHGKCLTPG
+76 DLKGKCLTPG

-94 VFGGNRAE
+94 VFGGNRAK
-102 EFNLRLQGHS
+102 EFNLRLQGQS

-134 EQQLEHEARKRLALL
+134 EQQLEHDARSRLALL

-159 KSGYGLTLDDEAK
+159 KSGYGLTFKDEEK

-177 RRLGESTP
+177 RRLGDTSP

-193 GAHALPPEYAN
+193 GAHALPPEYTN
-204 NRSGYI
+204 NRSGYL
-210 DLVCNDMLPKLYE
+210 DLVCKEMLPKLHAQ
-223 EGLIDAVDAFCE
+223 GLIDSVDAFCE

-240 TDEVEH
+240 VDEVEQ
-246 VFKAATKLGLPVKLH
+246 VFQAATDLGLPVKLH
-261 AEQLSDNGGAALA
+261 AEQLSNSGGAELA
-274 SRYSALSADHLEY
+274 AKYHALSADHLEY
-287 LSESGVRA
+287 LDETGVQA

-316 QKPPVQLLRDHH
+316 RKPPVQLLRDYQ

-370 INAAKALGKSDSI
+370 INAAKALGKSDSV
-383 GSLEIGKAAD
+383 GSLQIGKAAD
-393 LTIWDVQQPSELAY
+393 LAIWDVQQPSELAY

-421 NCIYQRPENLDL
+421 NCIYQRPENVIF

>member
-1 MGLHK
+1 M
-6 PIYGD
+6 
-11 LIKRDKTMAQHDTL
+11 TQHDTL

-35 EKGVPETLEAA
+35 EQGVAETLQTG
-46 AIACKDGLISLVS
+46 AIACKDGLISLIS
-59 PMQNLTDSPK
+59 PMDKLGDTHSNLATK
-69 KLADNVV
+69 VI
-76 DLHGKCLTPG
+76 DLKGKCLTPG

-94 VFGGNRAE
+94 VFGGNRAK
-102 EFNLRLQGHS
+102 EFNLRLQGQS

-134 EQQLEHEARKRLALL
+134 EQQLEHDARSRLALL

-159 KSGYGLTLDDEAK
+159 KSGYGLTFKDEEK

-177 RRLGESTP
+177 RRLGDTSP

-193 GAHALPPEYAN
+193 GAHALPPEYTN
-204 NRSGYI
+204 NRSGYL
-210 DLVCNDMLPKLYE
+210 DLVCKEMLPKLHAQ
-223 EGLIDAVDAFCE
+223 GLIDSVDAFCE

-240 TDEVEH
+240 VDEVEQ
-246 VFKAATKLGLPVKLH
+246 VFQAATDLGLPVKLH
-261 AEQLSDNGGAALA
+261 AEQLSNSGGAELA
-274 SRYSALSADHLEY
+274 AKYHALSADHLEY
-287 LSESGVRA
+287 LDETGVQA

-316 QKPPVQLLRDHH
+316 QKPPVQLLRDYQ

-370 INAAKALGKSDSI
+370 INAAKALGKSDSV
-383 GSLEIGKAAD
+383 GSLQIGKAAD
-393 LTIWDVQQPSELAY
+393 LAIWDVQQPFELAY

-421 NCIYQRPENLDL
+421 NCIYQRPENVIF

>member
-1 MGLHK
+1 M
-6 PIYGD
+6 
-11 LIKRDKTMAQHDTL
+11 TQHDTL

-35 EKGVPETLEAA
+35 EQGVAETLQTG
-46 AIACKDGLISLVS
+46 AIACKDGLISLIS
-59 PMQNLTDSPK
+59 PMDKLGDTHSNLATK
-69 KLADNVV
+69 VI
-76 DLHGKCLTPG
+76 DLEGKCLTPG

-94 VFGGNRAE
+94 VFGGNRAK
-102 EFNLRLQGHS
+102 EFNLRLQGQS

-134 EQQLEHEARKRLALL
+134 EQQLEHDARSRLALL

-159 KSGYGLTLDDEAK
+159 KSGYGLTFKDEEK

-177 RRLGESTP
+177 RRLGDTSP

-193 GAHALPPEYAN
+193 GAHALPPEYTN
-204 NRSGYI
+204 NRSGYL
-210 DLVCNDMLPKLYE
+210 DLVCKEMLPKLHAQ
-223 EGLIDAVDAFCE
+223 GLIDSVDAFCE

-240 TDEVEH
+240 VDEVEQ
-246 VFKAATKLGLPVKLH
+246 VFQAATDLGLPVKLH
-261 AEQLSDNGGAALA
+261 AEQLSNSGGAELA
-274 SRYSALSADHLEY
+274 AKYHALSADHLEY
-287 LSESGVRA
+287 LDETGVQA
-295 MAASGSVAVLLPGAF
+295 MATSGSVAVLLPGAF

-316 QKPPVQLLRDHH
+316 QKPPVQLLRDYQ

-370 INAAKALGKSDSI
+370 INAAKALGKSDSV
-383 GSLEIGKAAD
+383 GSLQIGKAAD
-393 LTIWDVQQPSELAY
+393 LAIWDVQQPFELAY

-421 NCIYQRPENLDL
+421 SCIYQRPENVIF

>member
-1 MGLHK
+1 M
-6 PIYGD
+6 
-11 LIKRDKTMAQHDTL
+11 TQHDTL

-35 EKGVPETLEAA
+35 EQGVAETLQTG
-46 AIACKDGLISLVS
+46 AIACKDGLISLIS
-59 PMQNLTDSPK
+59 PMDKLGDTPSNLATK
-69 KLADNVV
+69 VI
-76 DLHGKCLTPG
+76 DLEGKYLTPG

-94 VFGGNRAE
+94 VFGGNRAK
-102 EFNLRLQGHS
+102 EFNLRLQGQS

-134 EQQLEHEARKRLALL
+134 EQQLEHDARSRLALL

-159 KSGYGLTLDDEAK
+159 KSGYGLTFKDEEK

-177 RRLGESTP
+177 RRLGDTSP

-193 GAHALPPEYAN
+193 GAHALPPEYTN
-204 NRSGYI
+204 NRSGYL
-210 DLVCNDMLPKLYE
+210 DLVCKEMLPKLHAQ
-223 EGLIDAVDAFCE
+223 GLIDSVDAFCE

-240 TDEVEH
+240 VDEVEQ
-246 VFKAATKLGLPVKLH
+246 VFQAATDLGLPVKLH
-261 AEQLSDNGGAALA
+261 AEQLSNSGGAELA
-274 SRYSALSADHLEY
+274 AKYHALSADHLEY
-287 LSESGVRA
+287 LDETGVQA

-316 QKPPVQLLRDHH
+316 RKPPVQLLRDYQ

-370 INAAKALGKSDSI
+370 INAAKALGKSDSV
-383 GSLEIGKAAD
+383 GSLQIGKAAD
-393 LTIWDVQQPSELAY
+393 LAIWDVQQPSELAY

-421 NCIYQRPENLDL
+421 NCIYQRPENVIF